1 MAELKAKEV
10 VNQLWCTY
18 MQSMCLLIHDRSN
31 DDHEGE
37 VITNFQEWYS
47 QRPEILLKEFQSLAD
62 TLRLLLLIN
71 EENKFVSKS
80 DRDGESEPI
89 VTASVNSD
97 DEKSYLTDTASHVE
111 EDDSGRQSESD
122 TLSISDTDSDS
133 ETESESVD
141 EELEDQYYI
150 PLQSILH
157 KLLPM
162 TYMLSYNECESFR
175 SMLDTYFREC
185 LEKEWI

>member
-10 VNQLWCTY
+10 VNQLWCKY
-18 MQSMCLLIHDRSN
+18 MQNMCSLIHDRSN
-31 DDHEGE
+31 DDDEGGE
-37 VITNFQEWYS
+37 ISNFQEWYT
-47 QRPEILLKEFQSLAD
+47 QRPEILLKEFQRLAD
-62 TLRLLLLIN
+62 TLRLLLLID
-71 EENKFVSKS
+71 EENKFVLKG
-80 DRDGESEPI
+80 DIDGESEP
-89 VTASVNSD
+89 VATASVKS

-111 EDDSGRQSESD
+111 EDEVGSESEND
-122 TLSISDTDSDS
+122 TLSISDSDTESDS
-133 ETESESVD
+133 ESIN

-175 SMLDTYFREC
+175 SVLDTYFKEC